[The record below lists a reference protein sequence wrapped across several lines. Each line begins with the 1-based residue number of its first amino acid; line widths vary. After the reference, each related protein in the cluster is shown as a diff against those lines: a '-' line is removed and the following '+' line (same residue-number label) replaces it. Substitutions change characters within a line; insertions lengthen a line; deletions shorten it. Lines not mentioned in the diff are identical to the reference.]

1 MCQTARTA
9 SLRGWKNIEKQYG
22 HSAGMNA
29 VFVRG
34 DQGVGMS
41 ADTSFEKTL
50 SVLLLE
56 STAVTT

>member
-9 SLRGWKNIEKQYG
+9 SLRGWKNIEKQY
-22 HSAGMNA
+22 AGMNA
-29 VFVRG
+29 VFVRS

-41 ADTSFEKTL
+41 ADASFEDTL
-50 SVLLLE
+50 SVLLE